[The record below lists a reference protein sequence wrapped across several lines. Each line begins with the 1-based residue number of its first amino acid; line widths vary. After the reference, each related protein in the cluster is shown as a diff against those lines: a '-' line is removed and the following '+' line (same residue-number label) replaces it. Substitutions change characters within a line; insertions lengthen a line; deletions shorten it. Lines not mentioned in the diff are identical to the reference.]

1 MQYVNL
7 GKSGLKVSSISY
19 GNMVNHKPEHYEED
33 KNIIKRCIEA
43 GINFFDTA
51 EIYAMGESEITLGNF
66 YYYLKEKSLKT

>member
-1 MQYVNL
+1 
-7 GKSGLKVSSISY
+7 
-19 GNMVNHKPEHYEED
+19 MVNHKPEHYEED

-66 YYYLKEKSLKT
+66 YSYLKEKYLKT